1 MSEVKNSEYYNTN
14 YEDYSDE
21 EEKIYTFSEFISEM
35 TSCIDEKWESLTR
48 YVRVNGNKIESLCG
62 ETKGSFYEN
71 GLIISKNE
79 NGYTVEDITSENREI
94 KLSSF
99 SEFENSHSLYRNHE
113 KLLHLEIIS

>member
-1 MSEVKNSEYYNTN
+1 
-14 YEDYSDE
+14 
-21 EEKIYTFSEFISEM
+21 M

-99 SEFENSHSLYRNHE
+99 SEFDINGNLISGYVNCFELGHISIDIGYVQELFSGFIYNKNNCENWE
-113 KLLHLEIIS
+113 WDIVV